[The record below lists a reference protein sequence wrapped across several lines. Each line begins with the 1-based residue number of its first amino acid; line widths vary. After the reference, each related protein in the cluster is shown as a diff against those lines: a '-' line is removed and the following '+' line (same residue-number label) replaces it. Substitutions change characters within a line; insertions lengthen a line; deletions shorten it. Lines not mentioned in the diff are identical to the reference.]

1 MSDQDESLRTLV
13 ADVAAAYFSNSH
25 TAPSDIPAVIA
36 QIAASLEAVGKTDP
50 ETSQAGSPD
59 EVRKKAT
66 RAQVLKSITPDALIS
81 FEDGRPYK
89 TLRRH
94 LSVRGLSPEQY
105 RSKWGLPDDYPLVAQ
120 GYSEQRKALAVKIGL
135 GQKSTKAAAAQPARR
150 GGRRAAPK

>member
-36 QIAASLEAVGKTDP
+36 QIAASLEAVGRAEP
-50 ETSQAGSPD
+50 ESSQASSAD
-59 EVRKKAT
+59 ETQKKAT
-66 RAQVLKSITPDALIS
+66 RGQVLKSITPEALIS

-94 LSVRGLSPEQY
+94 LSVRGLTPEQY
-105 RSKWGLPDDYPLVAQ
+105 RGKWGLPDDYPMVAQ

-135 GQKSTKAAAAQPARR
+135 GQKTAKAQPARR
-150 GGRRAAPK
+150 GGRRAAAK

>member
-1 MSDQDESLRTLV
+1 MSDQDDNLRLLV

-25 TAPSDIPAVIA
+25 VAPSDIPVVIA
-36 QIAASLEAVGKTDP
+36 QIAASLEAVGKTGPAPSEAGAADP
-50 ETSQAGSPD
+50 SQ
-59 EVRKKAT
+59 KKAT
-66 RAQVLKSITPDALIS
+66 RGQVAKSITPDALIS

-94 LSVRGLSPEQY
+94 LSVRGLTPDQY

-135 GQKSTKAAAAQPARR
+135 GQKTAKAPGRR
-150 GGRRAAPK
+150 GAAKPK